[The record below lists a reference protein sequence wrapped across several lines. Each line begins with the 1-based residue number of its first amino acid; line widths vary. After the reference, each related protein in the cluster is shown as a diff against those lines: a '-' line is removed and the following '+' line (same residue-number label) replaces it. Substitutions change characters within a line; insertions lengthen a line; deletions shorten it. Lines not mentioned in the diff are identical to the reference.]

1 MKTLSQ
7 ICCTVLATGLLLL
20 ALPALLA
27 AQATGSVE
35 FTAHVAPTGGRPEP
49 VRELTF
55 YLLTKSMADIRVDAQ
70 HNDPAPDMNK
80 FIDSLK
86 VSPKLKSWMKKH
98 HTVRLV
104 GEDFIK
110 SLTADDIMDVPEFFT
125 AYMSRNVGFKG
136 AGFPEPKFKVSDREA
151 HPDKFKQEKEE
162 YMAGIRKFI
171 AMSPE
176 TIEGIDAAL
185 SQVNPSVKWDYQVAD
200 QRKRVENRSYE
211 LAEERYLAAQ
221 TDTDLNG
228 HGSFENL
235 TPGNYWISLMAIQAI
250 SGDVRLR
257 WDVPVTVRAGETSRI
272 ALNNF
277 NAEKPGRTD
286 QNVNQ

>member
-171 AMSPE
+171 AMSLE